1 MRCALR
7 YDDETRFAEQKVS
20 AWGELQS
27 LAEEP
32 SYKEAELSKENSAIF
47 TAYKM
52 AMDDAVDNYEACSEA
67 GYDVDVFKRMCAGS
81 ICELLFS
88 LLDEQGENEDE

>member
-1 MRCALR
+1 MRCALK
-7 YDDETRFAEQKVS
+7 YDDEIRFAEQKVE

-32 SYKEAELSKENSAIF
+32 SYKEAELSEEDFAIF

-52 AMDDAVDNYEACSEA
+52 AMDDAIDNFEAYSET

-88 LLDEQGENEDE
+88 LLDEQEEDV